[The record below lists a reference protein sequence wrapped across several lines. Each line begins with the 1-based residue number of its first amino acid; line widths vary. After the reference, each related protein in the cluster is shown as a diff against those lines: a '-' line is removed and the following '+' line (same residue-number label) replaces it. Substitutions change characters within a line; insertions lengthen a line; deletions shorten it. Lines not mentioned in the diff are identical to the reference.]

1 MCTQQTPNL
10 RKGHQIKVE
19 WGENP
24 LNSILTQRHM
34 FLWLT
39 LPYPNILWKSIIV
52 SFVLMLKSVPELT
65 QKCDKFH
72 FYNLCFHLKLNLYSD
87 KDHFWSS
94 PRKRWKRLKNIYSVS
109 TCGLYDFINLRFFSL
124 SCWAMQIAT
133 KAKKMQSFIFILL
146 DFSPCFQNQDW
157 GCSKSDDVGPVKILS
172 VIRQRA
178 NRFFDPD
185 DHITS
190 ALKTSGQKQTEANL
204 KLFN

>member
-1 MCTQQTPNL
+1 
-10 RKGHQIKVE
+10 
-19 WGENP
+19 
-24 LNSILTQRHM
+24 M

-52 SFVLMLKSVPELT
+52 SFVFMLKSVLELT

-72 FYNLCFHLKLNLYSD
+72 FYNRCFHLKLNLYFD

-94 PRKRWKRLKNIYSVS
+94 PRKRWKRLKNIYSIT

-133 KAKKMQSFIFILL
+133 KAKKMQTFIFILL

-157 GCSKSDDVGPVKILS
+157 GCPKSDDVGPVKICVRYS
-172 VIRQRA
+172 RKER
-178 NRFFDPD
+178 RDPH
-185 DHITS
+185 DHIAS
-190 ALKTSGQKQTEANL
+190 ALNTSGQKQTEANW